1 MAVFNKLIFDDID
14 SAAHGVYI
22 TGQAV
27 WNAPERDVT
36 MITIPGRNGQLA
48 LDNGRFE
55 NIEVTYPAGVYASS
69 MEEYAEKIRNF
80 RNALVSRYNYVKLT
94 DTYNLDEYRLALYKS
109 GLEVNPHR
117 YNTAAEFDITFECK
131 PQRFLTEGAEPYD
144 FVTKYEGLMDENS
157 VQLQDEKGNDI
168 EGGVVLS
175 NNIINPTDYASQPL
189 IIITGT
195 GQVGIGD
202 FIITVTGTEKQKLYI
217 DCETMEIYTKN
228 GTVLTPASSLV
239 SFNKNEFPTIPPGS
253 SGVSFT
259 TQTMEII
266 PRWWRI

>member
-14 SAAHGVYI
+14 SAEHGVYI

-94 DTYNLDEYRLALYKS
+94 DTYNPDEYRLALYKS
-109 GLEVNPHR
+109 GLEANPHR

-131 PQRFLTEGAEPYD
+131 PQRFLTEGAEAYPIYEKFYLID
-144 FVTKYEGLMDENS
+144 HAKNYIVDQSSNRFIVSSATK
-157 VQLQDEKGNDI
+157 K
-168 EGGVVLS
+168 
-175 NNIINPTDYASQPL
+175 IINPTDYASQPL
-189 IIITGT
+189 IMVTGT

-202 FIITVTGTEKQKLYI
+202 FIITITGTETQKLYI

-228 GTVLTPASSLV
+228 GTVMTPASSLV
-239 SFNKNEFPTIPPGS
+239 SFNKNEFPTIPPGEV
-253 SGVSFT
+253 GLTNT
-259 TQTMEII
+259 TKGIEII
-266 PRWWRI
+266 PRWWRL